1 MKNVKEIL
9 FVDDVRE
16 IGEVFK
22 TLVEERC
29 PVKVT
34 TCTSAVQALRFL
46 EHKVFDL
53 LITDIVMPGMD
64 GIELTN
70 VVVKTYDMPVVLT
83 TGYALDNLPTGYDET
98 DAVCCL
104 SKPYTVTEIQEKIKE
119 AFRRK
124 KLKKAKEE
132 AVIKEVKKNKG
143 NQYERGSVSYRL
155 PELLFG

>member
-1 MKNVKEIL
+1 MRNIEIL

-22 TLVEERC
+22 TLVESRC
-29 PVKVT
+29 TVLVT
-34 TCTSAVQALRFL
+34 TCTSAVQALRYL

-70 VVVKTYDMPVVLT
+70 IVIGTYDLPVILT
-83 TGYALDNLPTGYDET
+83 TGYNLDNLPTGYAEL

-104 SKPYTVTEIQEKIKE
+104 GKPYTVTEIEEKIKE

-124 KLKKAKEE
+124 KLKDAKKAKEME
-132 AVIKEVKKNKG
+132 EVKKEDKCKK
-143 NQYERGSVSYRL
+143 YERGSAIFRL
-155 PELLFG
+155 PELQFG